1 VPNLPR
7 FGNFNLLVS
16 RTVSGCRAGGFPLS
30 SGVSKA
36 QTIFKYWLPPLL
48 WMTVIFTASA
58 DTHSAQHSSRF
69 FLPLLHW
76 LFPRMSAEHIDTC
89 HYIFRKCCHLTEY
102 AVLGI
107 LLWRA
112 VRRPWKSQPQPWRW
126 SQAGLALGLVLLYSI
141 SDEIHQAFV
150 PTRTAHATD
159 VLIDTSG
166 AAIGL
171 LLLWSFGKLF
181 KRW

>member
-1 VPNLPR
+1 MHVARPLA
-7 FGNFNLLVS
+7 FQII
-16 RTVSGCRAGGFPLS
+16 SGCRAGGIPLS
-30 SGVSKA
+30 SGVSKT
-36 QTIFKYWLPPLL
+36 QTFLRYWLPPLV
-48 WMTVIFTASA
+48 WMAVIFSASA

-76 LFPRMSAEHIDTC
+76 LFPKMSAAHVDTC

-102 AVLGI
+102 ALLAVLF
-107 LLWRA
+107 WRA
-112 VRRPWKSQPQPWRW
+112 IRQPWKNQQQPWRW
-126 SQAGLALGLVLLYSI
+126 SQAGIALGLVLLYAA

-150 PTRTAHATD
+150 PTRTAHVTD
-159 VLIDTSG
+159 VLIDTGG

-171 LLLWSFGKLF
+171 LLLWSFGKIF

>member
-1 VPNLPR
+1 M
-7 FGNFNLLVS
+7 
-16 RTVSGCRAGGFPLS
+16 A
-30 SGVSKA
+30 
-36 QTIFKYWLPPLL
+36 
-48 WMTVIFTASA
+48 VIFSASA

-89 HYIFRKCCHLTEY
+89 HFLFRKLCHLTEY
-102 AVLGI
+102 ALLAVLF
-107 LLWRA
+107 WRA
-112 VRRPWKSQPQPWRW
+112 VRRPRKNHSQPWRW
-126 SQAGLALGLVLLYSI
+126 GEAGLALGLVLLYSA

-171 LLLWSFGKLF
+171 LLLWLAGKIF